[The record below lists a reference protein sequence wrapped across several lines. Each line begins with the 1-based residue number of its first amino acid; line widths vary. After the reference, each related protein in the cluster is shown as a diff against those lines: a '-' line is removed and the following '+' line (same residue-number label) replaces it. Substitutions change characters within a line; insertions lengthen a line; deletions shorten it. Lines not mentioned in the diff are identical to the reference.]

1 MKCWFCNG
9 EKPLIWNCDYS
20 YEDFGLDNEGIVTVL
35 TCPNCNAT
43 FEGYLDL
50 DSEEVYKQ

>member
-20 YEDFGLDNEGIVTVL
+20 YEDFGLDADGIVTVL
-35 TCPNCNAT
+35 TCANCNAT

>member
-1 MKCWFCNG
+1 MKCYFCNG

>member
-9 EKPLIWNCDYS
+9 EEPLRWNCDYS
-20 YEDFGLDNEGIVTVL
+20 YEDFGLDGDGIITVL

>member
-1 MKCWFCNG
+1 MSAVVRNVR
-9 EKPLIWNCDYS
+9 YS
-20 YEDFGLDNEGIVTVL
+20 YEDFGLDGDGIIAVL

-50 DSEEVYKQ
+50 DNEEAYKQ